1 MVESCQPSCGMFSLQ
16 KLLSRDDKFFDL
28 LEASAEEAR
37 GSVQLLVPFLK
48 SPDHVLSLD
57 EFVEKRRKDKRITQ
71 EISQHLCTTFVT
83 PLEREDIES
92 LSNALYKIPKTVE
105 KFGERL
111 LLAPHFTKGVDF
123 RRHAEMLTEAT
134 DAILI
139 LVKELR
145 MGAVLQEVTRN
156 NNALQRIEGEADKLM
171 LDGLRDIYSG
181 SPDPLRTVFLKD
193 LFELLEK
200 IFDRC
205 RDCGNAV
212 FQIVLKH
219 S

>member
-1 MVESCQPSCGMFSLQ
+1 MFSLQ
-16 KLLSRDDKFFDL
+16 KFLSRDDKFFDL
-28 LEASAEEAR
+28 LESSAEEAR
-37 GSVQLLVPFLK
+37 SSVLLLVPFLK

-57 EFVEKRRKDKRITQ
+57 EFIEKRRKDKIITR
-71 EISQHLCTTFVT
+71 EISEHLCTTFVT

-92 LSNALYKIPKTVE
+92 LSNGLYKIPKTVE

-111 LLAPHFTKGVDF
+111 LLAPHLAKGVDF
-123 RRHAEMLTEAT
+123 SRHAEMLVEAT
-134 DAILI
+134 ESVL
-139 LVKELR
+139 LMVKEIRLGVNLKEIKEHNAR
-145 MGAVLQEVTRN
+145 LQK
-156 NNALQRIEGEADKLM
+156 IEGDADKLM
-171 LDGLRDIYSG
+171 LDALRGIFG
-181 SPDPLRTVFLKD
+181 GNADPLRTIFLKD

-205 RDCGNAV
+205 RDVGNSV

>member
-1 MVESCQPSCGMFSLQ
+1 MCLGSITRMFSLQ
-16 KLLSRDDKFFDL
+16 KLLSKDDKFFDL
-28 LEASAEEAR
+28 LESSAEEAR
-37 GSVQLLVPFLK
+37 SSVLLLVPYLK
-48 SPDHVLSLD
+48 SSDHVLSLD
-57 EFVEKRRKDKRITQ
+57 EFVEKRRKDKQITR
-71 EISQHLCTTFVT
+71 EISEHLCVTFVT

-111 LLAPHFTKGVDF
+111 LLAPHFAKGLDF
-123 RRHAEMLTEAT
+123 KVHAQMLTEAT
-134 DAILI
+134 DAVLV

-145 MGAVLQEVTRN
+145 SGVNLKEVKEHNSRLQH
-156 NNALQRIEGEADKLM
+156 IEGEADKLM
-171 LDGLRDIYSG
+171 LEALRGIYSAG
-181 SPDPLRTVFLKD
+181 QDPLRTIFLKD

-205 RDCGNAV
+205 RDAGNVV

>member
-1 MVESCQPSCGMFSLQ
+1 MFSLQ
-16 KLLSRDDKFFDL
+16 KLLSKDDKFFDL
-28 LEASAEEAR
+28 LESSAEEAR
-37 GSVQLLVPFLK
+37 GSVQLLVPYLK

-57 EFVEKRRKDKRITQ
+57 EFIEKRRKDKIITR
-71 EISQHLCTTFVT
+71 EIAEHLCVTFVT

-111 LLAPHFTKGVDF
+111 LLAPHFVKGLDF
-123 RRHAEMLTEAT
+123 RKHAEMLTEAT
-134 DAILI
+134 DIVLI

-145 MGAVLQEVTRN
+145 SGVDLKQVKELNTKLQK
-156 NNALQRIEGEADKLM
+156 IEGEADKLM
-171 LDGLRDIYSG
+171 LEALRSIYG
-181 SPDPLRTVFLKD
+181 ANQDALRTVFLKD
-193 LFELLEK
+193 LFEILEK

-205 RDCGNAV
+205 RDAGNVV

>member
-1 MVESCQPSCGMFSLQ
+1 MFSLQ
-16 KLLSRDDKFFDL
+16 KFLSPDDKFFNL
-28 LEASAEEAR
+28 LESSAEEAR
-37 GSVQLLVPFLK
+37 SSVQILIPYLK
-48 SPDHVLSLD
+48 SPDRVLSLD
-57 EFVEKRRKDKRITQ
+57 EFIEKRRRDKVITR
-71 EISQHLCTTFVT
+71 EISEHLCTTFVT

-111 LLAPHFTKGVDF
+111 LLAPQLVKGITLS
-123 RRHAEMLTEAT
+123 RHAEMLEEAT
-134 DAILI
+134 DIVLI
-139 LVKELR
+139 MVKELR
-145 MGAVLQEVTRN
+145 SGVNLREIKEQNSKLQ
-156 NNALQRIEGEADKLM
+156 LIEGEADKLM
-171 LDGLRDIYSG
+171 LDGLRSIYV
-181 SPDPLRTVFLKD
+181 DDTNPLRTIFLKD

-205 RDCGNAV
+205 RDAGNSV

>member
-1 MVESCQPSCGMFSLQ
+1 MFSLQ

-28 LEASAEEAR
+28 LERSAEEAQ
-37 GSVQLLVPFLK
+37 GSVQLLLPYLR

-71 EISQHLCTTFVT
+71 EISEHLCTTFVT

-111 LLAPHFTKGVDF
+111 LLAPKFAEGIDF
-123 RRHAEMLTEAT
+123 RRHADMLTEAT

-145 MGAVLQEVTRN
+145 SGLDLQKVTKHN
-156 NNALQRIEGEADKLM
+156 QILQRIEGEADKLM
-171 LDGLRDIYSG
+171 LEALRSIYS
-181 SPDPLRTVFLKD
+181 SESNPLRTVFLKD

>member
-1 MVESCQPSCGMFSLQ
+1 MFSLQ

-28 LEASAEEAR
+28 LESSAEEAR
-37 GSVQLLVPFLK
+37 GSVQLLIPYLK
-48 SPDHVLSLD
+48 SPDHVLSLND
-57 EFVEKRRKDKRITQ
+57 FVEKRRKDKMITR
-71 EISQHLCTTFVT
+71 EISEHLCTTFVT

-92 LSNALYKIPKTVE
+92 LANTLYKIPKTVE

-111 LLAPHFTKGVDF
+111 LLAPHFARGIDF
-123 RRHAEMLTEAT
+123 TRHAEMLTEAT
-134 DAILI
+134 DSILI
-139 LVKELR
+139 MVKELR
-145 MGAVLQEVTRN
+145 SGLDLHEIKRHNTT
-156 NNALQRIEGEADKLM
+156 LQRIEGEGDKLM
-171 LDGLRDIYSG
+171 LDALRGIYETDQ
-181 SPDPLRTVFLKD
+181 DPLRTVFLKD

-205 RDCGNAV
+205 RDCGNSV

>member
-1 MVESCQPSCGMFSLQ
+1 
-16 KLLSRDDKFFDL
+16 
-28 LEASAEEAR
+28 
-37 GSVQLLVPFLK
+37 VPYLK

-57 EFVEKRRKDKRITQ
+57 EFIEKRRKDKIITR
-71 EISQHLCTTFVT
+71 EIAEHLCVTFVT

-92 LSNALYKIPKTVE
+92 LSAALYKIPKTVE

-111 LLAPHFTKGVDF
+111 LLAPHFVKGLDF
-123 RRHAEMLTEAT
+123 KKHAEMLTEAT
-134 DAILI
+134 DSVLVM
-139 LVKELR
+139 VKELR
-145 MGAVLQEVTRN
+145 HGVNLKEVEEHN
-156 NNALQRIEGEADKLM
+156 SKLQRIEGEADKLM
-171 LDGLRDIYSG
+171 LEALRGIYG
-181 SPDPLRTVFLKD
+181 ANQDPLRTVFLKD

-205 RDCGNAV
+205 RDAGNCV

>member
-1 MVESCQPSCGMFSLQ
+1 MFSLQ
-16 KLLSRDDKFFDL
+16 KLLSKDDKFFDL
-28 LEASAEEAR
+28 LESSAEEAR
-37 GSVQLLVPFLK
+37 GSVQLLVPYLK

-57 EFVEKRRKDKRITQ
+57 EFIEKRRKDKIITR
-71 EISQHLCTTFVT
+71 EIAEHLCVTFVT
-83 PLEREDIES
+83 PLEREDIEA

-111 LLAPHFTKGVDF
+111 LIAPHFVKGLDF
-123 RRHAEMLTEAT
+123 RQHAEMLTEAT
-134 DAILI
+134 DIVLI

-145 MGAVLQEVTRN
+145 SGVDLKQVKELNTKLQK
-156 NNALQRIEGEADKLM
+156 IEGEADKLM
-171 LDGLRDIYSG
+171 LEALRGIYAANQ
-181 SPDPLRTVFLKD
+181 DALRTVFLKD
-193 LFELLEK
+193 LFEILEK

-205 RDCGNAV
+205 RDAGNVV

>member
-1 MVESCQPSCGMFSLQ
+1 MFSLQ
-16 KLLSRDDKFFDL
+16 KFLSPDDKFFNL
-28 LEASAEEAR
+28 LESSAEEAR
-37 GSVQLLVPFLK
+37 SSVQILIPYLK
-48 SPDHVLSLD
+48 SPDRVLSLD
-57 EFVEKRRKDKRITQ
+57 EFIEKRRRDKVITR
-71 EISQHLCTTFVT
+71 EISEHLCTTFVT

-111 LLAPHFTKGVDF
+111 LLAPQLVKGITLS
-123 RRHAEMLTEAT
+123 RHAEMLEEAT
-134 DAILI
+134 DIVLI
-139 LVKELR
+139 MVKELR
-145 MGAVLQEVTRN
+145 SGVNLREIKEQNSKLQ
-156 NNALQRIEGEADKLM
+156 LIEGEADKLM
-171 LDGLRDIYSG
+171 LDGLRSIYA
-181 SPDPLRTVFLKD
+181 DDANPLRTIFLKD

-205 RDCGNAV
+205 RDAGNSV

>member
-1 MVESCQPSCGMFSLQ
+1 MFSLQ

-28 LEASAEEAR
+28 LARSAEEAR
-37 GSVQLLVPFLK
+37 GSVQLLVPYLK
-48 SPDHVLSLD
+48 SSDHVLSLD
-57 EFVEKRRKDKRITQ
+57 EFVEKRRKDKIITR
-71 EISQHLCTTFVT
+71 EIAEHLCTTFVT
-83 PLEREDIES
+83 PLEREDIEA

-111 LLAPHFTKGVDF
+111 LLAPHFTKDIDF

-134 DAILI
+134 DAVLVM
-139 LVKELR
+139 VKELR
-145 MGAVLQEVTRN
+145 SGADLNEIKLHNSPLQK
-156 NNALQRIEGEADKLM
+156 IKGEADKLM
-171 LDGLRDIYSG
+171 LDALRDIYSN
-181 SPDPLRTVFLKD
+181 DQNPLRTVFLKD

-200 IFDRC
+200 IFYRC
-205 RDCGNAV
+205 RDCGNSV

>member
-1 MVESCQPSCGMFSLQ
+1 MFSLQ

-28 LEASAEEAR
+28 LEGSAEEAR
-37 GSVQLLVPFLK
+37 GSVLLLVPYLR
-48 SPDHVLSLD
+48 SSDHVLSLD
-57 EFVEKRRKDKRITQ
+57 EFIEKRRKDKIITR
-71 EISQHLCTTFVT
+71 EISEHLCTTFVT

-111 LLAPHFTKGVDF
+111 LLAPQFTKGLDF

-134 DAILI
+134 DIILVM
-139 LVKELR
+139 VKELR
-145 MGAVLQEVTRN
+145 SGVDLREIKEHNST
-156 NNALQRIEGEADKLM
+156 LQRIEGEADKLM
-171 LDGLRDIYSG
+171 LESLRGIYSHG
-181 SPDPLRTVFLKD
+181 QDPLRTVYLKD

-212 FQIVLKH
+212 FTIVLKH

>member
-1 MVESCQPSCGMFSLQ
+1 MFSLQ

-28 LEASAEEAR
+28 LESSAEEAR
-37 GSVQLLVPFLK
+37 SSVQLLVPYLN
-48 SPDHVLSLD
+48 SPDRVLSLD
-57 EFVEKRRKDKRITQ
+57 EFVEKRRRDKAITR
-71 EISQHLCTTFVT
+71 EISEHLCTTFVT

-111 LLAPHFTKGVDF
+111 LLAPQLVKGINF
-123 RRHAEMLTEAT
+123 SQHAQMLTEAT
-134 DAILI
+134 DAVL
-139 LVKELR
+139 LMVKAVRTGADLR
-145 MGAVLQEVTRN
+145 QIKEHNTT
-156 NNALQRIEGEADKLM
+156 LQRIEGEADKLM
-171 LDGLRDIYSG
+171 LDALRGIYST
-181 SPDPLRTVFLKD
+181 DQNPLRSIFLKD

-205 RDCGNAV
+205 RDAGNSV
-212 FQIVLKH
+212 FQITLKH

>member
-1 MVESCQPSCGMFSLQ
+1 MFSLQ

-28 LEASAEEAR
+28 LERSAEEAR
-37 GSVQLLVPFLK
+37 GSVQLLIPYLK

-57 EFVEKRRKDKRITQ
+57 EFVEKRRKDKMITR
-71 EISQHLCTTFVT
+71 EIAEHLCTTFVT

-111 LLAPHFTKGVDF
+111 LLAPHFTKGIDF

-134 DAILI
+134 DAVLVM
-139 LVKELR
+139 VKELR
-145 MGAVLQEVTRN
+145 SGADLNEIKLHN
-156 NNALQRIEGEADKLM
+156 SALQKIEGEADKLM
-171 LDGLRDIYSG
+171 LDALRDIYSN
-181 SPDPLRTVFLKD
+181 DQNPLRTVFLKD

-205 RDCGNAV
+205 RDCGNSV

>member
-1 MVESCQPSCGMFSLQ
+1 MFSLQ
-16 KLLSRDDKFFDL
+16 RLVARDDKFFDL
-28 LEASAEEAR
+28 LESSAEEAR
-37 GSVQLLVPFLK
+37 GSVQLLVPYLR
-48 SPDHVLSLD
+48 SSSHVLSLD
-57 EFVEKRRKDKRITQ
+57 EFVQKRRKDKVITQ

-83 PLEREDIES
+83 PLEREDIET

-111 LLAPHFTKGVDF
+111 LLAPQLAKGINF
-123 RRHAEMLTEAT
+123 SRQAEMLTEAT
-134 DAILI
+134 DTVLI
-139 LVKELR
+139 MVKELR
-145 MGAVLQEVTRN
+145 TGVDLSEIKQHNTT
-156 NNALQRIEGEADKLM
+156 LQRIEGEADKLM
-171 LDGLRDIYSG
+171 LDGLRTIYST
-181 SPDPLRTVFLKD
+181 DENPLRTVFLKD
-193 LFELLEK
+193 IFELLEK

>member
-1 MVESCQPSCGMFSLQ
+1 MCQGIVIPMFSLQ
-16 KLLSRDDKFFDL
+16 KLLSKDDKFFDL
-28 LEASAEEAR
+28 LESSAEEAR
-37 GSVQLLVPFLK
+37 GSVQLLVPYLK

-57 EFVEKRRKDKRITQ
+57 EFIEKRRKDKIITGQ
-71 EISQHLCTTFVT
+71 ISEHLCVTFVT

-111 LLAPHFTKGVDF
+111 LLAPHFVKGLNFKV
-123 RRHAEMLTEAT
+123 HADMLTEAT
-134 DAILI
+134 DSVLVM
-139 LVKELR
+139 VKELR
-145 MGAVLQEVTRN
+145 GGVNLKEVKEHNAKLQK
-156 NNALQRIEGEADKLM
+156 IEGEADKLM
-171 LDGLRDIYSG
+171 LEALRGIYG
-181 SPDPLRTVFLKD
+181 AGADPLRTIFLKD

-205 RDCGNAV
+205 RDAGNVV

>member
-1 MVESCQPSCGMFSLQ
+1 MLYPMFSLQ
-16 KLLSRDDKFFDL
+16 KFLSRDDKFFDL
-28 LEASAEEAR
+28 LESSAEEAR
-37 GSVQLLVPFLK
+37 SSVLLLVPYLK

-57 EFVEKRRKDKRITQ
+57 EFVEKRRKDKVITR
-71 EISQHLCTTFVT
+71 EISEHLCMTFVT

-111 LLAPHFTKGVDF
+111 LLAPQLAKGVDF
-123 RRHAEMLTEAT
+123 SRHADMLVEAT
-134 DAILI
+134 DSVLVM
-139 LVKELR
+139 VKEIRHGVNLKEIKEHNTR
-145 MGAVLQEVTRN
+145 LQK
-156 NNALQRIEGEADKLM
+156 IEGDADKLM
-171 LDGLRDIYSG
+171 LEALRGIFAG
-181 SPDPLRTVFLKD
+181 NADPLRTIFLKD

-205 RDCGNAV
+205 RDVGNAV

>member
-1 MVESCQPSCGMFSLQ
+1 MFSLQ
-16 KLLSRDDKFFDL
+16 KLLSKDDKFFDL
-28 LEASAEEAR
+28 LESSAEEAR
-37 GSVQLLVPFLK
+37 GSVQLLVPYLK

-57 EFVEKRRKDKRITQ
+57 EFIEKRRKDKIITR
-71 EISQHLCTTFVT
+71 EIAEHLCVTFVT

-111 LLAPHFTKGVDF
+111 LLAPHFVKGLDF
-123 RRHAEMLTEAT
+123 RKHADMLTEAT
-134 DAILI
+134 DTVLI
-139 LVKELR
+139 MVKELR
-145 MGAVLQEVTRN
+145 SGVDLKEVKELNSKLQK
-156 NNALQRIEGEADKLM
+156 IEGEADKLM
-171 LDGLRDIYSG
+171 LEALRGIYG
-181 SPDPLRTVFLKD
+181 PNQDALRTVFLKD
-193 LFELLEK
+193 LFEILEK

-205 RDCGNAV
+205 RDAGNVV

>member
-1 MVESCQPSCGMFSLQ
+1 MFSLQ
-16 KLLSRDDKFFDL
+16 KLIARDDKFYDL
-28 LEASAEEAR
+28 LESSAEEAR
-37 GSVQLLVPFLK
+37 GSVQLLVPYLK

-57 EFVEKRRKDKRITQ
+57 EFVEKRRKDKIITR
-71 EISQHLCTTFVT
+71 EISEHLCTTFVT
-83 PLEREDIES
+83 PLEREDIEA

-111 LLAPHFTKGVDF
+111 LLAPHLAKGIDF

-134 DAILI
+134 DAVLVM
-139 LVKELR
+139 VKELR
-145 MGAVLQEVTRN
+145 SGVDLHEIKQHNST
-156 NNALQRIEGEADKLM
+156 LQRIEGEADKLM
-171 LDGLRDIYSG
+171 LDALREIYSK
-181 SPDPLRTVFLKD
+181 DENPLRTVFLKD

-200 IFDRC
+200 IFDRA